1 MNKYLQ
7 LAIEEARAAQTSG
20 DYPYG
25 AVLVRGG
32 EIIGIGRN
40 QMNTHNDPTSHA
52 EIEVLRAAGLQENY
66 ADTVMY
72 ASAFP
77 CIMCAGPIVMLGV
90 PELVV
95 GASWAGCEPGFTF
108 QEHIP
113 LNPDELTSSTI
124 LAPEA
129 ALGCSRGR
137 LDSDSRATI
146 RLRLPPAPAT
156 LRFPVLALAAVA
168 YAVPP
173 LRILQVSQPL
183 RIAVDR

>member
-1 MNKYLQ
+1 MDEFMKI
-7 LAIEEARAAQTSG
+7 AIQEARAAQNAG

-25 AVLVRGG
+25 SVLVRSG

-52 EIEVLRAAGLQENY
+52 EIEVLRAAGLQETY

-95 GASWAGCEPGFTF
+95 GASWEGYEISRAFLESHGVK
-108 QEHIP
+108 I
-113 LNPDELTSSTI
+113 TI
-124 LAPEA
+124 LELEECKQLLIDPNAPP
-129 ALGCSRGR
+129 SNP
-137 LDSDSRATI
+137 S
-146 RLRLPPAPAT
+146 
-156 LRFPVLALAAVA
+156 
-168 YAVPP
+168 
-173 LRILQVSQPL
+173 
-183 RIAVDR
+183 